1 MSDSIVVQKVS
12 DLMNKLT
19 DPMVGIP
26 VVIAVALLSVVLP
39 YVLDPYGFRKYPGPF
54 PAALSKLWIARQAG
68 NGNRYEVVHDQHKKH
83 GKFVR
88 IAPDHVSIADHNAIT
103 EVYGHGNGF
112 IKTEFYDAF
121 VSIRRGLFNT
131 RDRAEH
137 TRKRKIVSHVFSMKN
152 VNSFEPHIA
161 AAIVELFKQWDA
173 MCEKA
178 VKFPGVD
185 GNSAKGRAVFDIL
198 NWFNYAAFDIISQL
212 CFGKA
217 FGMLTSGKD
226 IAPVKLEGSN
236 ETIYLPA
243 IQILNDRGEY
253 SATLGVLPM
262 WMRPLAKQLPW
273 FSRGVKSVK
282 NLAGIAIA
290 AVGDRLENP
299 SDRDDL
305 LAKLQAGK
313 DENGQPMGREEL
325 TAEALTQLI
334 AGSDT
339 TSNSSCAIIYYLSN
353 NPRVMKKLQDELDK
367 VAEEKAGG
375 EEVLHFDYEDV
386 KSLPYLQ
393 ACIDE
398 ALRLHSTSAI
408 GLPRLVPEG
417 GATILGEF
425 FPGGTT
431 VSVPAYTVHRDTS
444 VWGEDSEEY
453 RPERWFERDPKLLQS
468 SFIPFSYGPRSCVG
482 RNLAS
487 MELAM
492 IISSV
497 VHRYDIEPLEPGKKL
512 PTAEGFLRKP
522 LAYNVAMKR
531 RDI

>member
-1 MSDSIVVQKVS
+1 MPDSVVLQQVA
-12 DLMNKLT
+12 DLIHRLS
-19 DPMVGIP
+19 DPMIGIP
-26 VVIAVALLSVVLP
+26 VVIAVALLSILIP
-39 YVLDPYGFRKYPGPF
+39 FILDPNGFRKYPGPL
-54 PAALSKLWIARQAG
+54 PAALSKLWLARQAG
-68 NGNRYEVVHDQHKKH
+68 RGNRYEVVHDQHQKY

-88 IAPDHVSIADHNAIT
+88 IAPDHVSIADHTAIN
-103 EVYGHGNGF
+103 EIYGHGNGF
-112 IKTEFYDAF
+112 LKTEFYDAF

-161 AAIVELFKQWDA
+161 TAMVEMFKQWDA

-178 VKFPGVD
+178 AKYPGMD

-198 NWFNYAAFDIISQL
+198 NWFNYFAFDVISTL
-212 CFGKA
+212 AFGKS
-217 FGMLTSGKD
+217 FGMIKAAKD
-226 IAPVKLEGSN
+226 IAPVRLEGSN
-236 ETIYLPA
+236 ETLYLPA

-262 WMRPLAKQLPW
+262 WMRPLAKKLPW

-290 AVGDRLENP
+290 AVGERLENP
-299 SDRDDL
+299 SDQDDL
-305 LAKLQAGK
+305 LSKLQAGK
-313 DENGQPMGREEL
+313 DETGKPMGREEL

-367 VAEEKAGG
+367 AAEEKAHG

-386 KSLPYLQ
+386 KALPYLQ

-408 GLPRLVPEG
+408 GLPRQVPEG

-431 VSVPAYTVHRDTS
+431 VSVPAYTIHRDPT
-444 VWGEDSEEY
+444 VWGEDSEAY
-453 RPERWFERDPKLLQS
+453 RPERWFERDSKLLQS

-487 MELAM
+487 MELSLL
-492 IISSV
+492 ISSV

-512 PTAEGFLRKP
+512 ATAEGFLRKP
-522 LAYNVAMKR
+522 LEFNVAMKR
-531 RDI
+531 RSV